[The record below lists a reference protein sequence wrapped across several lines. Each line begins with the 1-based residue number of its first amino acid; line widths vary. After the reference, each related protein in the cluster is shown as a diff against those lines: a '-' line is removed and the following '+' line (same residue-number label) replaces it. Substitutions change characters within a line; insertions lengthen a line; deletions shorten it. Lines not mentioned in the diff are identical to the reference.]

1 MLVLVVRDAY
11 ILLGGPQGG
20 GLDTAMR
27 VLSRFFASL
36 GYSVLADREYY
47 SNIRGKHS
55 YVHMRV
61 SVSKATSLTYPVD
74 VAVAM
79 DVESIFVHFRDV
91 GKGGYFVYDL
101 GTESS
106 TIEDAKALE
115 KYTASRIKSLL
126 KELGLTEY
134 VGDVVKW
141 LRSEG
146 VEVVGIKY
154 SDLIEGLVKY
164 GVPRNIASRALST
177 FAATAT
183 TYLLGLDPNEMISTI
198 EDVFRGRASVIEVNK
213 LMVKASANALRTKVP
228 TVSKVL
234 QKPETLEDELLVVT
248 GNEIVAM
255 GKLVGGIRF
264 QSYYPITPAQDES
277 FYMES
282 KDVLKAGDKYLGSVL
297 VFQTED
303 EIAAIASAV
312 GAALAGARAATAT
325 SGPGFSLMVETLS
338 WAGMND
344 VPVVITYYQR
354 GGPSTGLPTRGAQ
367 SDLFFTMFAGHG
379 EFPRVV
385 IASGDHAEAFKDSI
399 EALNIAEK
407 YQVPVIHLLDKF
419 IANTV
424 VSMPVPKT
432 EELRIERGKYYVGP
446 GEGPFKRFSLDEE
459 VPTRTFLGFSPI
471 TYYTGVE
478 HDEYGRISEDPEL
491 RIRMYVRR
499 MRKLEVIDRE
509 VPQEH
514 RAVLYGDDEGDV
526 LLIGWG
532 FVKGVAL
539 DAIEELNS
547 LGIKASY
554 LHIKYF
560 IPFPSKRVKDVIK
573 RFRKY
578 VFVEH
583 DYLVQA
589 GMAAKLFANIDVE
602 YRIVKYTGRPIY
614 TNELVDA
621 VLKVVKED
629 VKEVV
634 LRYGA

>member
-1 MLVLVVRDAY
+1 LLVLGVRDAY
-11 ILLGGPQGG
+11 ILLGGPQGS

-27 VLSRFFASL
+27 ILSRFFASL

-61 SVSKATSLTYPVD
+61 SATKATSLKYPVD

-79 DVESIFVHFRDV
+79 DVESVFIHFRDV
-91 GKGGYFVYDL
+91 SRGSYFVYDL

-115 KYTASRIKSLL
+115 KYTAMRVKELL
-126 KELGLTEY
+126 KELGISEY

-154 SDLIEGLVKY
+154 SDLINELVKY
-164 GVPRNIASRALST
+164 GVPRNVATRALST
-177 FAATAT
+177 FAATAA
-183 TYLLGLDPNEMISTI
+183 TYLVGIDPESMVSTV

-213 LMVKASANALRTKVP
+213 LMIKASVSALRSKVP
-228 TVSKVL
+228 KVSKEL
-234 QKPETLEDELLVVT
+234 GKPELSEDELLVVT
-248 GNEIVAM
+248 GNEVVAM
-255 GKLVGGIRF
+255 GKLVGGLRF

-277 FYMES
+277 FYMEG
-282 KDVLKAGDKYLGSVL
+282 KDLLKVGDKYLGSVL

-312 GAALAGARAATAT
+312 GAALAGARVATAT

-367 SDLFFTMFAGHG
+367 SDLFFTLFAGHG

-385 IASGDHAEAFKDSI
+385 IASGDHEEAFKDAV

-424 VSMPVPKT
+424 VAMPVPKT
-432 EELRIERGKYYVGP
+432 EELVIERGKYYVGP

-459 VPTRTFLGFSPI
+459 IPTRTFLGMSPI

-514 RAVLYGDDEGDV
+514 RAVLYGSESGDV

-532 FVKGVAL
+532 FVKGAAT
-539 DAIEELNS
+539 DAIEELKS

-560 IPFPSKRVKDVIK
+560 MPFPSRRVREVIK
-573 RFRKY
+573 GFSKY

-589 GMAAKLFANIDVE
+589 GMAAKLFAGIEVRE
-602 YRIVKYTGRPIY
+602 RIVKYTGRPIY

-621 VLKVVKED
+621 VLKLFKEG